1 MWGSGSPRPWGG
13 CSGGSIPPTPTK
25 LKFPGSCS
33 RGFLTFIIINN
44 KEVEDPRLQSNRD
57 DSPQPDHITQYPK
70 HPYKLEI
77 IRMFC
82 LCYSLFSG
90 NEFLKVIR
98 IFLRSLYAFCAGLE
112 SFFIYRNPLQVWML
126 FLFYSRIVV
135 STEKNPFD
143 SKTADFFANFAN
155 HFTATPIRECTLMT
169 RINY

>member
-1 MWGSGSPRPWGG
+1 MFVHSACWPQYFLHSHYCAQYLLRFHLVG
-13 CSGGSIPPTPTK
+13 
-25 LKFPGSCS
+25 L
-33 RGFLTFIIINN
+33 RGI
-44 KEVEDPRLQSNRD
+44 EPRLQDPQPRVLPLY
-57 DSPQPDHITQYPK
+57 DSP
-70 HPYKLEI
+70 
-77 IRMFC
+77 R
-82 LCYSLFSG
+82 LFSG

-98 IFLRSLYAFCAGLE
+98 IFLRSLYAFRARLE
-112 SFFIYRNPLQVWML
+112 SLFAYRNPLQVWML